1 MPILSI
7 SHSKI
12 EEEVRT
18 RFLEAER
25 RLGKRRKQEED
36 GEGDASEENAVD
48 MKEWMSICSSD
59 EEKAAPA
66 GSSGPRAKAKAAGK
80 AKAKAGKRPKVSAE
94 DKEAAK
100 KANNEILGKARRGLR
115 NLEAAQKEAKKALK
129 SPHVTE
135 DLQKES
141 DALDNIVKECK
152 AVVKNHSKMT
162 ADGKT
167 MPALSLEPDEMKEL
181 GKMVKQKAEGVLT
194 LTKALNEM
202 GDEALAKFAQAA
214 QTRAR
219 AENID

>member
-1 MPILSI
+1 MSI

-25 RLGKRRKQEED
+25 HLGKRKKQKED
-36 GEGDASEENAVD
+36 GEGDAVEEDAVD
-48 MKEWMSICSSD
+48 MAEWMSICSSD
-59 EEKAAPA
+59 EENAAS
-66 GSSGPRAKAKAAGK
+66 GSRVTRPKAKAAGK
-80 AKAKAGKRPKVSAE
+80 AKPKAGKKPKVSAE

-162 ADGKT
+162 ADGKA
-167 MPALSLEPDEMKEL
+167 MPALSLEADEMKEL

-194 LTKALNEM
+194 LTKALSEM
-202 GDEALAKFAQAA
+202 GDEALAKLAQAA
-214 QTRAR
+214 QMRAR